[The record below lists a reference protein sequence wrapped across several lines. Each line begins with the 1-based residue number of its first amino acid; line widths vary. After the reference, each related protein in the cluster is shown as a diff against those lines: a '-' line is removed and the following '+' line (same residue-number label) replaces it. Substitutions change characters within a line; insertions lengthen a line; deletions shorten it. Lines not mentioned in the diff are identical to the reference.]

1 MPGNDPGIIG
11 QYWEYAGI
19 AFGGFLAGVG
29 AIFGV
34 QKRQRTEERE
44 TPAESDH
51 ALVRALEKKVDALTK
66 DVEHIRESRRE
77 EAQDLKDFMKRQEDH
92 TAEIFR
98 EIRSMNGSVKALE
111 ARMDMVVERNGA
123 AK

>member
-19 AFGGFLAGVG
+19 AVGGFLAGVG

-34 QKRQRTEERE
+34 RKRQIPEDRE
-44 TPAESDH
+44 TPAESDY
-51 ALVRALEKKVDALTK
+51 ALIRALEKKVDALTK

-111 ARMDMVVERNGA
+111 ARMDMVVKSNGA

>member
-11 QYWEYAGI
+11 QYWEYAGL
-19 AFGGFLAGVG
+19 ALGSFLAGVG

-34 QKRQRTEERE
+34 TKRRQPEDA
-44 TPAESDH
+44 PADSDH
-51 ALVRALEKKVDALTK
+51 ALIRALEKQLDALTK

-77 EAQDLKDFMKRQEDH
+77 EAQDLRDFMKRQDDS

-98 EIRSMNGSVKALE
+98 EIRSMNGSVKSLE
-111 ARMDMVVERNGA
+111 ARMDMVVKSNGA